1 MDVKQI
7 YSFVNDATKQAVGEE
22 VILAEDLSNIID
34 VGKAIF
40 NANALD
46 NYTRTLVDRIGKEI
60 FVARK
65 YEGFSPSILMDSWE
79 YGSVVEKIRCES
91 PDAVENPSWK
101 LTDGTV
107 YEQDKFTAPKISVKF
122 FNSKTTFEV
131 PISIAERQVRESFL
145 SADKLNGFI
154 EMIYTALDNGMT
166 LKFDEMAQRLITNM
180 VAETIHADYG
190 TDALSSKSGVK
201 AVNLLKLYNTQF
213 GTTLSVAGALYDKAF
228 LQFASLTVSK
238 YVKRM
243 QKMSTLFNISGT
255 KKFTSRDLL
264 HVILLSDYADATASY
279 LSSSTYHDELVKL
292 PKYEEVPY
300 WQATGTSYGE
310 NGQINVAKIASDGK
324 TAVSIEGILLGVI
337 FDQDALGMTNYNKRV
352 PSHRND
358 HAEFW
363 NLWYKQDCS
372 YFNDLDENFVC
383 FFIQ

>member
-34 VGKAIF
+34 VGKAVF

-46 NYTRTLVDRIGKEI
+46 NYTRALVDRIGKEI

-91 PDAVENPSWK
+91 PDAVENPTWK

-131 PISIAERQVRESFL
+131 PISIAERQVKESFL

-154 EMIYTALDNGMT
+154 EMIYTAMDNGMT

-213 GTTLSVAGALYDKAF
+213 GTTLSVAGALYDKSF

-300 WQATGTSYGE
+300 WQATGTAYGE

-324 TAVSIEGILLGVI
+324 TAVSVEGILLGVI
-337 FDQDALGMTNYNKRV
+337 FDRDALGMTNYNKRV